1 MWDHDGMGKYY
12 IEQHK
17 MTKIIMDEGTDIQ
30 NIFNIARD
38 INLLFNN
45 YAE

>member
-1 MWDHDGMGKYY
+1 VRPRRDGQILYRTAQDDKDFHWWRNRY
-12 IEQHK
+12 
-17 MTKIIMDEGTDIQ
+17 T